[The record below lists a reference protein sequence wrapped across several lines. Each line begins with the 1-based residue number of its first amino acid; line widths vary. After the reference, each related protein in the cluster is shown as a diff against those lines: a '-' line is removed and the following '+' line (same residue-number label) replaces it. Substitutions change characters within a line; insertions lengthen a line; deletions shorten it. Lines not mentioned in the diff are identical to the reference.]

1 MSVGFGMQVL
11 LVAARRSRYTGESI
25 SAPFQGLLSIA
36 ASVREGTFADTRG
49 ITVSVVDEQLDLLKR
64 SPDGAGNWLDKLNAD
79 VIGVQVCT
87 SSLKNGVDVLRQA
100 RERWPHVLTVLG
112 GTGVASASVA
122 EALVRD
128 ASTDVVVHGEGEA
141 TFAELV
147 EAYGAFGRNG
157 IGRVAGLSYRRDD
170 GFVSCTGKRPAIT
183 PLDCLPFPARD
194 LVDMAAYRRISR
206 GRAGNLLTS
215 RGCSYACAYCYSKH
229 QWGVGQRRFSV
240 KRTVDEVRILV
251 DEYGLDRIR
260 IEDDDFLED
269 KSWSASFCAALIESG
284 LSGRMEWE
292 AKARPDH
299 IDPDTLHL
307 LRRAGCFRLL
317 VGVETLD
324 PVLLSRMA
332 RPLQVAVVER
342 ALDQMHQ
349 HGIGVQATLILGIP
363 GESDRAMRH
372 TLEWLDNSLHH
383 DHDISS
389 PCFFVPF
396 YAEIATAMSRRLPF
410 TVEVDDTDCYTGHI
424 PVASSAACS
433 LHELRALYDDMQASR
448 RGIYERIAHLAQ
460 EDEVFHRMGSVW

>member
-1 MSVGFGMQVL
+1 MHVL
-11 LVAARRSRYTGESI
+11 LVAARRSPYTGESI

-36 ASVREGTFADTRG
+36 AALREGTFANTRDVA
-49 ITVSVVDEQLDLLKR
+49 VSVVDEQLERLKHP
-64 SPDGAGNWLDKLNAD
+64 SDTAGDWLAEFHPD
-79 VIGVQVCT
+79 VVGVQVCT

-100 RERWPHVLTVLG
+100 RERWSHVLTVLG

-128 ASTDVVVHGEGEA
+128 ASADVVVHGEGEA

-147 EAYGAFGRNG
+147 ETFGAFGRSG
-157 IGRVAGLSYRRDD
+157 IGSVAGLSYLRDD
-170 GFVSCTGKRPAIT
+170 GIVSCTRRRPAIA
-183 PLDCLPFPARD
+183 PLDRLPFPARD
-194 LVDMAAYRRISR
+194 LADMATYRRVSR

-240 KRTVDEVRILV
+240 KRTIDEVRILV

-269 KSWSASFCAALIESG
+269 KTWAESFCAALIDSG

-299 IDPDTLHL
+299 IDADTVRL
-307 LRRAGCFRLL
+307 LRRSGCFRLL
-317 VGVETLD
+317 MGVETLD
-324 PVLLSRMA
+324 PALLWRMA
-332 RPLQVAVVER
+332 RPLQAAVVER
-342 ALDQMHQ
+342 ALDEMHQ

-372 TLEWLDNSLHH
+372 TLEWLDDKLHH

-396 YAEIATAMSRRLPF
+396 YTEIATAMSRRLPF

-424 PVASSAACS
+424 PVVSSAACS
-433 LHELRALYDDMQASR
+433 LDELRTLYDDMQANR

-460 EDEVFHRMGSVW
+460 EDEVFRRMGSVW